1 MEIDRVLLSP
11 AQCRVQGRPGERRAG
26 RHVVIVAWR
35 DIASPQAGGSELLV
49 DQLAAGLTARGDRV
63 TLLCGGP
70 SAAHSYDVVRSGG
83 PYTQFLGAPF
93 AYWRRLRECDVVVE
107 VCNGMPFL
115 APLWSRRPMICM
127 VNHVHTDLWPLRFR
141 PPLSTAG
148 RFLEQRVMP
157 WVHRHDLVLTV
168 SPSTALELESL
179 GVPRIGMGCAG
190 PRPGAPRR
198 AGGGRAA
205 SRRPAGIVHGG
216 APFLRGHRRGGRWN
230 PLSRSNPGPD
240 DLP

>member
-11 AQCRVQGRPGERRAG
+11 AQHRVDDRPGQRRAG

-49 DQLAAGLTARGDRV
+49 DQLAAGLTASGDRV

-70 SAAHSYDVVRSGG
+70 SAPHSYDVVRSGG
-83 PYTQFLGAPF
+83 PYSQFLGAPP

-115 APLWSRRPMICM
+115 TPLWSRKPTICM

-141 PPLSTAG
+141 PPLCTAG
-148 RFLEQRVMP
+148 RFLEQ
-157 WVHRHDLVLTV
+157 L
-168 SPSTALELESL
+168 
-179 GVPRIGMGCAG
+179 
-190 PRPGAPRR
+190 RR
-198 AGGGRAA
+198 AGRGRAA
-205 SRRPAGIVHGG
+205 AQRPAEMVHGG
-216 APFLRGHRRGGRWN
+216 APFLRGHRRG
-230 PLSRSNPGPD
+230 SR
-240 DLP
+240 